1 MMFAGYK
8 WTVDEELGDITFDEE
23 LTLEQLNKSEGD
35 IYIVVKTKEGR
46 VRLERQDSYES
57 LE

>member
-8 WTVDEELGDITFDEE
+8 WTVDEELGDITFDKE
-23 LTLEQLNKSEGD
+23 LSLEQLNISEGD
-35 IYIVVKTKEGR
+35 IYIVVKTKEGQ